1 MQIEIAII
9 AVIIFFILTYS
20 GKISINKLVADNE
33 MYLRRLKESDWDF
46 YVKAKYGDSVNPDLL
61 FNKRIRNTLIV
72 TVLVFCLLIS
82 NMSYVY
88 ALVCIVVGF
97 VFFKLDY
104 INLRN
109 YYKKHLH
116 EIDTMLPYYLKGL
129 EILIQHYTVPV
140 AIGKSL
146 EDAPE
151 IFRDGLKELI
161 NAINAGDDTIEPY
174 MEFARQYPVRDSM
187 RMMRLLYR
195 LSLGRQERKQE
206 QLLAF
211 SKTISNLQQKARET
225 KYKNRLDKM
234 ESKTMSML
242 IATGLG
248 VMVLLIFAVLLL
260 MNIQTK
266 FYIKKRNNLT
276 I

>member
-1 MQIEIAII
+1 MQIEITIV
-9 AVIIFFILTYS
+9 AVIIFYIMTKS
-20 GKISINKLVADNE
+20 GKISISKLIADNE
-33 MYLRRLKESDWDF
+33 IYLRKLKESDYDF
-46 YVKAKYGDSVNPDLL
+46 YVKAKFGDSVNPDIL
-61 FNKRIRNTLIV
+61 FNKRIQSALIIILV
-72 TVLVFCLLIS
+72 VFCLLLK

-88 ALVCIVVGF
+88 FLVCLLAGF
-97 VFFKLDY
+97 GFFKLDY
-104 INLRN
+104 LKLKS

-140 AIGKSL
+140 AMGKSL

-151 IFRDGLKELI
+151 IFKDGLKELI
-161 NAINAGDDTIEPY
+161 NENNAGNDTIEPY
-174 MEFARQYPVRDSM
+174 MNFAKQYPVRDSM

-242 IATGLG
+242 ITTGIG
-248 VMVLLIFAVLLL
+248 VMILLVLAVLLI
-260 MNIQTK
+260 MN
-266 FYIKKRNNLT
+266 L
-276 I
+276 